1 MEFNSDLRQRH
12 LKQMMIEIKRRQP
25 EEWET
30 RMELPL
36 PVYYDI
42 FIKSAIAA
50 GWVTGLTEEEVDDFK
65 WEQTVEVGTKLI
77 EMQNEATDIEKN

>member
-1 MEFNSDLRQRH
+1 
-12 LKQMMIEIKRRQP
+12 MIEIKRRQP

-42 FIKSAIAA
+42 FIKAAIAA
-50 GWVTGLTEEEVDDFK
+50 GFVDGLTEEEVDDFK
-65 WEQTVEVGTKLI
+65 WEQTIEVGQKI
-77 EMQNEATDIEKN
+77 QEMFDEATVIEKN